1 MTDKVKK
8 FAIKSYYAEKKR
20 NLFLIITVTFVAALL
35 TFSVLTVQ
43 NIMRKKKTE
52 VKSLHQ
58 GTFYDVNDSFI
69 SSLSND
75 KDIKK
80 IGIYAQVQEIK
91 EKEYGISIRYYNN
104 TLWSIGNTLIG
115 KAPKDLNEVVVT
127 EGLLNYIGKD
137 LKVGDEI
144 LLSSF
149 GMEKFIISGIVKG
162 NGSSNNTFPVFISE
176 KYYSQI
182 KSLDDRYTV
191 YIWLNDA
198 QYMDKDEAAGVLDD
212 IAARYGIQNYT
223 VSIYYDY
230 INSKDAMSNNL
241 LYFVIALTVMGT
253 AGIVIYTMFYISI
266 NMKLNQY
273 GQLCTI
279 GATKKQIKTIVKKEG
294 NMVAVRG
301 IPFGIFGGMLISFI
315 VQNKG
320 WNLYYTI
327 ISVLSISII
336 CIIWIRISINAP
348 AKIAAN
354 VSPITAMKGQENA
367 NWSKRKKKSKK
378 ITPVY
383 MSILNLQRNRRKTII
398 SIISMS
404 ICGVL
409 LVCGACYQKSFTA
422 EGMARAWEFPYGDFK
437 IINSVLLQDG
447 NEAYSLASSQI
458 SNPLNDT
465 IKKEI
470 LEIDG
475 VEEIKEW
482 YSTSQTFSV
491 VNSDISDE
499 VEGQVLG
506 YDEECISKMENE
518 LIEGTVAIDEITE
531 NNGIVISD
539 PKRVKEVYGWNV
551 SLGDKVELTL
561 LNCEGEKITES
572 FTVMGITGA
581 RDGFNGYIFRMPIKK
596 LSSVTGNNCIS
607 SLEIVTDHKKNV
619 TIEKELEK
627 IVNQYTGISLQKL
640 SDTIEENKRNNET
653 MFMMIYFL
661 VALFGVFAV
670 INNVNITMT
679 NILVRNKELAI
690 LEAIG
695 MSHKQLRSSLLMEGI
710 ITSGI
715 SIIITLL
722 IGSPIGA
729 IIGYELKKAGMSDGF
744 KFPIWIVLG
753 YISIVLLIQV
763 ILGIYVIKC
772 NQKTVL
778 IDRMRCYD

>member
-1 MTDKVKK
+1 MEDKLKK
-8 FAIKSYYAEKKR
+8 IAMKSYYAEKKR
-20 NLFLIITVTFVAALL
+20 NLFLIITITFVAALL

-43 NIMRKKKTE
+43 NIMREKQTE
-52 VKSLHQ
+52 VKGLHQ
-58 GTFYDVNDSFI
+58 GTFYSVNDSLI
-69 SSLSND
+69 TALSND
-75 KDIKK
+75 KNIKK

-91 EKEYGISIRYYNN
+91 EKEYGISIRYYND
-104 TLWSIGNTLIG
+104 TLWNIGGALTG
-115 KAPKDLNEVVVT
+115 KAPNDLNEVVVT
-127 EGLLNYIGKD
+127 EGLLNHIGKD

-149 GMEKFIISGIVKG
+149 GMEKFIIRGIVKG
-162 NGSSNNTFPVFISE
+162 NGSSNNIFPVFISE

-182 KSLDDRYTV
+182 KSPDDRYTA

-198 QYMDKDEAAGVLDD
+198 QYMDRDEATGVLDD
-212 IAARYGIQNYT
+212 IATRYGVQNYT

-230 INSKDAMSNNL
+230 INSKDAMSNNF
-241 LYFVIALTVMGT
+241 LYFMIALIVMGA

-279 GATKKQIKTIVKKEG
+279 GATEKQIKKIVKKEG
-294 NMVAVRG
+294 EMVSVRG
-301 IPFGIFGGMLISFI
+301 IPFGIFLGMLISFI

-320 WNLYYTI
+320 WNLYYAIISILGITI
-327 ISVLSISII
+327 I
-336 CIIWIRISINAP
+336 CTIWIRISINAP

-354 VSPITAMKGQENA
+354 VSPITAMKGQGYAYEP
-367 NWSKRKKKSKK
+367 KSKK
-378 ITPVY
+378 KTKKIISVY
-383 MSILNLQRNRRKTII
+383 MSILNLQRNRKKTII

-437 IINSVLLQDG
+437 IINSVLEQDG
-447 NEAYSLASSQI
+447 DEAYSLASSQI
-458 SNPLNDT
+458 NNPLNDT
-465 IKKEI
+465 LKNEI

-475 VEEIKEW
+475 VEGIKEW

-491 VNSDISDE
+491 VDTNISDE

-506 YDEECISKMENE
+506 YNEENISKMEDE
-518 LIEGTVAIDEITE
+518 LIEGTVSINEITE
-531 NNGIVISD
+531 NNGIVVSD
-539 PKRVKEVYGWNV
+539 PKRVKEVYDWNV
-551 SLGDKVELTL
+551 GLGDKIELTL
-561 LNCEGEKITES
+561 LDCKGEKVTES

-581 RDGFNGYIFRMPIKK
+581 RDGFNGFIFRLPIEK
-596 LSSVTGNNCIS
+596 LNSITGNNCTT
-607 SLEIVTDHKKNV
+607 SLEIITDHKKDV
-619 TIEKELEK
+619 TIEKKLEN
-627 IVNQYTGISLQKL
+627 IVNQYTGVSLQKL

-653 MFMMIYFL
+653 MFMIIYFL

-679 NILVRNKELAI
+679 NILLRNKELAT

-695 MSHKQLRSSLLMEGI
+695 MSHKQLRISILMEGI

-715 SIIITLL
+715 SIIIMLL
-722 IGSPIGA
+722 VGSPIGA
-729 IIGYELKKAGMSDGF
+729 IIGYELKVAGMSDGF
-744 KFPIWIVLG
+744 KFPTWIVLG

-763 ILGIYVIKC
+763 ILGIYVVKR
-772 NQKTVL
+772 NQKTTL